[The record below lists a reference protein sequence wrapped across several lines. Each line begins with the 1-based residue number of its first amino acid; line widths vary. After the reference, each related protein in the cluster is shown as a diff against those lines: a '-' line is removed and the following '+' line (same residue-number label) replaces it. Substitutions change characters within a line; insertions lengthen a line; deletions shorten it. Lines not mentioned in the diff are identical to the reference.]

1 MIITLHIDIIIDS
14 IALNKDLTSFLWHMI
29 SLAFF

>member
-1 MIITLHIDIIIDS
+1 MIIILHIDIIIDI